1 MMVLSMNNLVNK
13 FITPHLKKIK
23 DFLIFLMQRAKSDT
37 ILRVASSLSYT
48 SLIAIVP
55 LLAIGL
61 AIFSAFPVFS
71 EIRDQI
77 QILMLEN
84 VVPNLEEEISQ
95 YFSSFISATAKL
107 TTVGV
112 VGIAITAI
120 LLLSTIEN
128 SLNFIFKVYKPRSIK
143 TKITLYWTV
152 ITLGPLL
159 LGTAFSL
166 RGYIYALENFMPDA
180 IKSTQ
185 ICLSALLPNI
195 LTILALMLLYVLVP
209 NKKVNILHAF
219 LGAFVTTILFFI
231 LRKCFSAF
239 LASTNTY
246 SVLYGALAIIPIM
259 LIWLYLIWAVVIFG
273 AVITAAL
280 GEFKELTPT
289 PSRELKVFEYTQRP
303 RKQKNK
309 HYAKKFLP
317 KEQK

>member
-1 MMVLSMNNLVNK
+1 MSMNNLAGK
-13 FITPHLKKIK
+13 YILSHLNTCK
-23 DFLIFLMQRAKSDT
+23 DFLFFLAQRAKSDT

-55 LLAIGL
+55 LVAIGL

-71 EIRDQI
+71 EIRDQL
-77 QILMLEN
+77 QLLMLQN
-84 VVPNLEEEISQ
+84 FVPDIEEEITQ
-95 YFSSFISATAKL
+95 YFNSFVSATAKL

-128 SLNFIFKVYKPRSIK
+128 SLNFIFKVYKARSIK

-166 RGYIYALENFMPDA
+166 RGYIYALENFMPES
-180 IKSTQ
+180 IRGTQ

-195 LTILALMLLYVLVP
+195 LTILALMILYVLVP
-209 NKKVNILHAF
+209 NKKVNIFHAF
-219 LGAFVTTILFFI
+219 CGSVIATLLFFI
-231 LRKCFSAF
+231 LRKCFSGF

-246 SVLYGALAIIPIM
+246 NILYGALAIIPIM
-259 LIWLYLIWAVVIFG
+259 LIWLYLIWASVIFG
-273 AVITAAL
+273 AVITAAI
-280 GEFKELTPT
+280 GEFKELPQKQE
-289 PSRELKVFEYTQRP
+289 RELRVFEYTHHP

-309 HYAKKFLP
+309 HYSKKFLP

>member
-1 MMVLSMNNLVNK
+1 MNNLVNK
-13 FITPHLKKIK
+13 FTTPYLKTFKN
-23 DFLIFLMQRAKSDT
+23 FLIFLTQRAKSDT

-55 LLAIGL
+55 LFAIGL

-77 QILMLEN
+77 QMLMLQN
-84 VVPNLEEEISQ
+84 VVPDLEEEISL
-95 YFSSFISATAKL
+95 YFTSFVSATAKL

-180 IKSTQ
+180 IRGTQ

-219 LGAFVTTILFFI
+219 LGAFIATVLFFI
-231 LRKCFSAF
+231 LRKCFSTF

-259 LIWLYLIWAVVIFG
+259 LIWLYLIWAAVIFG
-273 AVITAAL
+273 AVITAAIS
-280 GEFKELTPT
+280 EFKELPKVQT
-289 PSRELKVFEYTQRP
+289 RELKVFEYTNRRP
-303 RKQKNK
+303 KQKNR
-309 HYAKKFLP
+309 HYTKKFLP